1 MKRMLM
7 IAAGCAAMVAGAAE
21 PEMAQQIALKKGW
34 NSVYLRVG
42 PSASADELFASWPV
56 RWVALYSPT
65 DYLDTRQFSDT
76 GDAEGAK
83 TSGYRIWRRGDAWAS
98 TLRSVPANS
107 VLVAFATNVWSGAF
121 HGVPQAPRISWHD
134 SLAQGTMNLVGFSV
148 YDETITDTYF
158 SGLSVGDGP
167 FYVFG
172 GTNANAPQIMPTTMA
187 GAKKY
192 TDGEVL
198 LVDSK
203 KTSDWSGV
211 LNVSPAKGLDFGTE
225 SSRSMLEV
233 RNDGAT
239 AREVSVTMFACKG
252 FDGGEP
258 PRTPDLHWRDT
269 VAVSNGA
276 WAALLP
282 DAPIRK
288 TLAAGET
295 WRIEVA
301 VDRSKFGGDLPAGT
315 VYGAIL
321 RARDES
327 EPVYNARNVLE
338 GGSRMQAFVPVRA
351 EIGGG
356 GGGQVL
362 PWPFGLWMTVAELD
376 TVTFMISKDD
386 SAEAVKTGDL
396 PSGGKMKVRLPLYV
410 DDHGD
415 MTMLQRFW
423 FGRNTNGVLRV
434 FSGAVEKSDEPLTEV
449 KRVSTPFLPTDQVEI
464 PIPHE
469 AATFYRDTV
478 VTNREITTID
488 VTEFGGWHATYVLTN
503 YVVVA
508 TTVVDKVIANT
519 FGVSAMAPFTVG
531 EDSKVN
537 PFRHAQH
544 PQHDGLTAD
553 YLRPTPSGDDIS
565 NYLGGTKPEAFSVT
579 NRVYFLWDEG
589 TATTWNPEETLTGN
603 LQWEFD
609 GLRKEGTVRAK
620 GRFTMKLLTRAPV
633 KLRED

>member
-56 RWVALYSPT
+56 KWVALYNPAET
-65 DYLDTRQFSDT
+65 FDTRQFSNRGETEGTKAT
-76 GDAEGAK
+76 G
-83 TSGYRIWRRGDAWAS
+83 YLVWRRGDAWAS
-98 TLRSVPANS
+98 TLKSVPANS
-107 VLVAFATNVWSGAF
+107 VLVAFATNTWSGAF
-121 HGVPQAPRISWHD
+121 RGVPRAPRIHWHD
-134 SLAQGTMNLVGFSV
+134 SLTQGTMNLVGFSV

-172 GTNANAPQIMPTTMA
+172 GSNANAPQIMPTTMA

-239 AREVSVTMFACKG
+239 AREVSVTMLACKG

-276 WAALLP
+276 WAVLLP

-351 EIGGG
+351 
-356 GGGQVL
+356 
-362 PWPFGLWMTVAELD
+362 
-376 TVTFMISKDD
+376 
-386 SAEAVKTGDL
+386 
-396 PSGGKMKVRLPLYV
+396 
-410 DDHGD
+410 
-415 MTMLQRFW
+415 
-423 FGRNTNGVLRV
+423 
-434 FSGAVEKSDEPLTEV
+434 
-449 KRVSTPFLPTDQVEI
+449 
-464 PIPHE
+464 
-469 AATFYRDTV
+469 
-478 VTNREITTID
+478 
-488 VTEFGGWHATYVLTN
+488 
-503 YVVVA
+503 
-508 TTVVDKVIANT
+508 
-519 FGVSAMAPFTVG
+519 
-531 EDSKVN
+531 
-537 PFRHAQH
+537 
-544 PQHDGLTAD
+544 
-553 YLRPTPSGDDIS
+553 
-565 NYLGGTKPEAFSVT
+565 
-579 NRVYFLWDEG
+579 
-589 TATTWNPEETLTGN
+589 
-603 LQWEFD
+603 
-609 GLRKEGTVRAK
+609 
-620 GRFTMKLLTRAPV
+620 
-633 KLRED
+633 